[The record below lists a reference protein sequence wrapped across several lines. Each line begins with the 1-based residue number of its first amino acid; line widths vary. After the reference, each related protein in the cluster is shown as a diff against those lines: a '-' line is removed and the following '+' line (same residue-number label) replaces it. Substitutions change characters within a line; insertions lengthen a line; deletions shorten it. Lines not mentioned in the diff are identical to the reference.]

1 MVRDDT
7 NLNDLEPKKT
17 DWQSDQNLFS
27 DITNANLEELKFFE
41 KTDATRRRKWARN
54 IKRANLRKNWRQI
67 LCFSDPQRHEDNV
80 GETGSLTKTG
90 GNERTASQRDFVE
103 GKETSTKTSSINEN
117 FERGGPTA
125 RFFFG
130 AKKTKTAFGGNRMK
144 KQAKAVSRPRPEDR
158 PCSACNRAPF
168 AWHRWTEDRT
178 ARRTFST
185 LLLRREPKV
194 AADIQRK
201 RRDGN

>member
-54 IKRANLRKNWRQI
+54 FKWANLRKNWRQI

-80 GETGSLTKTG
+80 GETVSLTKTV

-103 GKETSTKTSSINEN
+103 GKETSTQTSSINEN

-125 RFFFG
+125 RFFL
-130 AKKTKTAFGGNRMK
+130 ARKKNKNCVRG
-144 KQAKAVSRPRPEDR
+144 KQDEK
-158 PCSACNRAPF
+158 N
-168 AWHRWTEDRT
+168 
-178 ARRTFST
+178 
-185 LLLRREPKV
+185 
-194 AADIQRK
+194 
-201 RRDGN
+201 G